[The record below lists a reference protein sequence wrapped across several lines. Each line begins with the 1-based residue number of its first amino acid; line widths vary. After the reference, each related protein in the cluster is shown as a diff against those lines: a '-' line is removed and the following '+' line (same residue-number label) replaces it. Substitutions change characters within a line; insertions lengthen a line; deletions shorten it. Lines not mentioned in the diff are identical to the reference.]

1 MIKAVIFDMGGVI
14 TSQAIF
20 NHEFNKAIEKVFGE
34 KNVEFSN
41 PKFKFLFDSFIKLET
56 NKITDI
62 EFWTEFAK
70 KLNKPYNSFL
80 ESIFIKIA
88 KKLKPRDS
96 MVKLVKELE
105 NNDIKTAVL
114 SNVWASFAKHNYD
127 LGYYGIFDHVF
138 LSHELKM
145 RKPDKEIFYYVL
157 EKLSIKPEEAVFID
171 DMRRNVLAANEIGI
185 YGLLYTNTSMLVKEL
200 RKLGLKV

>member
-56 NKITDI
+56 DEITDI
-62 EFWTEFAK
+62 QFWKNFAN
-70 KLNKPYNSFL
+70 KLNKPYNPSF
-80 ESIFIKIA
+80 EKVFIKIA
-88 KKLKPRDS
+88 RKLKPRQE
-96 MVKLVKELE
+96 MVKIIKKLK
-105 NNDIKTAVL
+105 NSRIKTAVL
-114 SNVWASFAKHNYD
+114 SNVWTSFAKHNYD

-157 EKLSIKPEEAVFID
+157 EKLSIKPEEVIFID
-171 DMRRNVLAANEIGI
+171 DMRHNVLAANEVGI

-200 RKLGLKV
+200 RKLGLKF